1 MDASLVN
8 LIALG
13 AAKRVTLFEQMM
25 SLFAKGGL
33 KLHLASM
40 ELNAGFYPICNVG
53 DIVEGPK
60 FSSQNFDIY
69 LEQELTKRKSNGL
82 AFMDAAIP
90 SLSSLAGRDFGGG
103 KIIAST
109 IEGANIALSKTKTA
123 DFCAKHNILHPKIFS
138 QEFLPLNGERLI
150 AKPIEGFGS
159 KGITYFNADEFEE
172 KFELLKD
179 THIIQECIDGL
190 ETTHDLY
197 IDHALNIISSS
208 RDRLSVTGGEVDHC
222 IVRHSTDQEK
232 YIFSQIAQTN
242 LFQGPITVQTMK
254 RSDECFVIEIN
265 ARLGGG
271 VTGSIEAGFPVL
283 QAWAKDSFGIELPRK
298 TFTPLEMKRCYRDF
312 YRVL

>member
-1 MDASLVN
+1 MNASLVN

-13 AAKRVTLFEQMM
+13 AAKRVTLFEQMK
-25 SLFAKGGL
+25 SLFEATGL
-33 KLHLASM
+33 NLHVASV
-40 ELNAGFYPICNVG
+40 ELDAGFYPICSVG
-53 DIVEGPK
+53 DVIEGPK

-90 SLSSLAGRDFGGG
+90 SLSRLAGRDFGSG
-103 KIIAST
+103 KIIVST
-109 IEGANIALSKTKTA
+109 IEGANIALSKNKTA
-123 DFCAKHNILHPKIFS
+123 DFCAKHNIFHPKIFS
-138 QEFLPLNGERLI
+138 QEVLPINGERLI

-159 KGITYFNADEFEE
+159 KGITYFDANEFE
-172 KFELLKD
+172 KKLELLKG

-197 IDHALNIISSS
+197 IDSALNVISSS

-222 IVRHSTDQEK
+222 IVRHSTDQERF
-232 YIFSQIAQTN
+232 IFSQIAQTK

-254 RSDECFVIEIN
+254 RGDECFVIEIN

-283 QAWAKDSFGIELPRK
+283 QAWAKDSLGIELPRK
-298 TFTPLEMKRCYRDF
+298 PFTPLEMKRCYRDF